1 MPTAKA
7 IGITAFV
14 DADCIDPIRIS
25 DSSFLAIDG
34 QVAVKPYSL
43 LRKAPEQSDKA
54 AVAKFAW
61 HNRERLGLLRARKA
75 SAAPGAPADGNNL
88 SLAEAIDRL
97 PAVTEDRTGY
107 ERDSFHL
114 SVDADK
120 NRCDTRKEVG
130 DGPGAPAGRTR
141 ASRTSS
147 RAKPRVPG
155 CRSAARPRLRTAHSV
170 LRVADHLGCDHPYDQ
185 TNHPPKLPQERT
197 AASRE
202 AQRD

>member
-1 MPTAKA
+1 
-7 IGITAFV
+7 
-14 DADCIDPIRIS
+14 
-25 DSSFLAIDG
+25 
-34 QVAVKPYSL
+34 L

-155 CRSAARPRLRTAHSV
+155 CRSAAARDYERLIQYSESLITWAAITLMTRRITRRSS
-170 LRVADHLGCDHPYDQ
+170 RRNG
-185 TNHPPKLPQERT
+185 LP
-197 AASRE
+197 ASRE